1 MSHVPKSLPY
11 ETSNL
16 LPCLCSLIP
25 FLAAHPTIPIPIY
38 QHQMHLE
45 ASPTFLLKTDLQ
57 RGRMR
62 GRDSSDLE
70 GLLCNFLLM
79 CCLKDDAHRGYI
91 ILKKRLS
98 MGKPSHLVSF
108 YLAHKNVFCSFTRI
122 TVSHFRC
129 TIAMPIH
136 IAIVRE
142 LYVYSYM

>member
-1 MSHVPKSLPY
+1 
-11 ETSNL
+11 
-16 LPCLCSLIP
+16 
-25 FLAAHPTIPIPIY
+25 
-38 QHQMHLE
+38 
-45 ASPTFLLKTDLQ
+45 
-57 RGRMR
+57 MR

>member
-16 LPCLCSLIP
+16 LPCLFSLIP
-25 FLAAHPTIPIPIY
+25 FLEAHPTIPIPMY

-45 ASPTFLLKTDLQ
+45 ASPTFSLKTDLQ
-57 RGRMR
+57 TGRMR
-62 GRDSSDLE
+62 RRDSSDLE

-79 CCLKDDAHRGYI
+79 CCLKEDVHCGSFT
-91 ILKKRLS
+91 KKKKTR
-98 MGKPSHLVSF
+98 LVSF
-108 YLAHKNVFCSFTRI
+108 YLTYKNVFCSFTRI
-122 TVSHFRC
+122 TISHFRC
-129 TIAMPIH
+129 TIAMSIH

>member
-16 LPCLCSLIP
+16 LPCLFSLIP
-25 FLAAHPTIPIPIY
+25 FLEAHPTIPIPMY

-45 ASPTFLLKTDLQ
+45 ASPTFSLKTDLQ
-57 RGRMR
+57 TGRMR
-62 GRDSSDLE
+62 RRDSSDLE

-79 CCLKDDAHRGYI
+79 CCLKEDVHCGSFT
-91 ILKKRLS
+91 KKKKTR
-98 MGKPSHLVSF
+98 LVSF
-108 YLAHKNVFCSFTRI
+108 YLTYKNVFCSFTRI
-122 TVSHFRC
+122 TISHFRC
-129 TIAMPIH
+129 TIAMCID